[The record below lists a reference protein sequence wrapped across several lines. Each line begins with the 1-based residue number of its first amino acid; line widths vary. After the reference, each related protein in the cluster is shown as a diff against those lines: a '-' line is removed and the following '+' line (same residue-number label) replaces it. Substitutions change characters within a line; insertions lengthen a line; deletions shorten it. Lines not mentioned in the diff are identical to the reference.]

1 MSDKKEIKNPIIK
14 SYVDDFAQ
22 KHEISKN
29 QCKNEHLLFESYI
42 NDAIVSV
49 YGNDVNVSYEDME
62 TGSAFG
68 IDGIAI
74 FVADKLVQSVEDV
87 DYVIEKLKRFDVEFY
102 FVQTKTSEKIDRQE
116 LNDFFTG
123 IRRFFDFDR
132 TNCDI
137 QELDAFWEVAKYIF
151 TKASK
156 FKDNPKLN
164 MFFVSL
170 DPNEDAKL
178 RDEHIQKT
186 IEMGVSDLNQ
196 LSLFGTVLPPK
207 VLGLK
212 SVMDLHRKN
221 QSELEI
227 SISMTKTPVA
237 YPKDSSGKIKNGYY
251 GLIKLDEFV
260 KLLTDDID
268 EKKVLRR
275 GIFDDNIRYYLG
287 AEEKIEVNHNMK
299 GQLTGKDSYL
309 FGLLNNGITIIGD
322 DIKLNSEELTLV
334 NYQIVNG
341 CQTSNVIFEALK
353 SISSSEE
360 IYLPIRFIATTD
372 EETKNSII
380 KATNSQTTL
389 KPEQLAALAPIQ
401 KNIEE
406 YYRSKEKNSNSVGLY
421 YERRTE
427 QYRDDNIPKTKI
439 ITIPI
444 QIKATSAMFLDL
456 PHEVSGQ
463 YGKVERN
470 TRNALFNE
478 EDLKYINIYY
488 SSGLTFYKVER
499 YVRTN
504 YDRKYF
510 KARWHLMMVIK
521 YLLGGKQDESG
532 ITKANHKISQKLEE
546 VIGDDAQFNIYIEKA
561 IAILNKFLKDN
572 YTEDVLKTDRKLFER
587 KETTDELI
595 KYTKELEE
603 KQK

>member
-1 MSDKKEIKNPIIK
+1 M
-14 SYVDDFAQ
+14 
-22 KHEISKN
+22 
-29 QCKNEHLLFESYI
+29 
-42 NDAIVSV
+42 
-49 YGNDVNVSYEDME
+49 
-62 TGSAFG
+62 
-68 IDGIAI
+68 
-74 FVADKLVQSVEDV
+74 
-87 DYVIEKLKRFDVEFY
+87 
-102 FVQTKTSEKIDRQE
+102 
-116 LNDFFTG
+116 
-123 IRRFFDFDR
+123 
-132 TNCDI
+132 
-137 QELDAFWEVAKYIF
+137 
-151 TKASK
+151 
-156 FKDNPKLN
+156 
-164 MFFVSL
+164 
-170 DPNEDAKL
+170 
-178 RDEHIQKT
+178 
-186 IEMGVSDLNQ
+186 
-196 LSLFGTVLPPK
+196 
-207 VLGLK
+207 
-212 SVMDLHRKN
+212 
-221 QSELEI
+221 
-227 SISMTKTPVA
+227 
-237 YPKDSSGKIKNGYY
+237 
-251 GLIKLDEFV
+251 IKLDEFV

-287 AEEKIEVNHNMK
+287 SEEKIEVNHNMK
-299 GQLTGKDSYL
+299 GQLTGEDSYL

-341 CQTSNVIFEALK
+341 CQTSNVIFEALA
-353 SISSSEE
+353 SISNSEE

-406 YYRSKEKNSNSVGLY
+406 YYRSKEIDSNSVGLY

-546 VIGDDAQFNIYIEKA
+546 VIGDDVQFNSYIEKS

-572 YTEDVLKTDRKLFER
+572 YSDDVLKTDRKLFER

-595 KYTKELEE
+595 KYTKESEE
-603 KQK
+603 NQQ

>member
-1 MSDKKEIKNPIIK
+1 MSKQTQIKNPIIK
-14 SYVDDFAQ
+14 SYVTDFAD
-22 KHEISKN
+22 KHEIGKRQRN
-29 QCKNEHLLFESYI
+29 DEHLLFESYI

-49 YGNDVNVSYEDME
+49 YGNDVNVSYEDMD
-62 TGSAFG
+62 TGTAFG

-87 DYVIEKLKRFDVEFY
+87 DYVIENLKRFDVEFY
-102 FVQTKTSEKIDRQE
+102 FIQTKTSEKIDRQE

-132 TNCDI
+132 DNCDI
-137 QELDAFWEVAKYIF
+137 SELDAFWETAKYIF
-151 TKASK
+151 TKASR
-156 FKDNPKLN
+156 FKANPKLN
-164 MFFVSL
+164 IFFVSL
-170 DPNEDAKL
+170 DTNEDERLK
-178 RDEHIQKT
+178 DEHVLKT
-186 IEMGVSDLNQ
+186 IEMGVSDLEK
-196 LSLFGTVLPPK
+196 LSLFSTILPPK
-207 VLGLK
+207 IMGLK
-212 SVMDLHRKN
+212 SVMELHRKN
-221 QSELEI
+221 QSDLEI

-237 YPKDSSGKIKNGYY
+237 YPKDMSGKIKNGYY
-251 GLIKLDEFV
+251 GLIKLEEFI
-260 KLLTDDID
+260 KLLID
-268 EKKVLRR
+268 EIDGKKVLRR

-299 GQLTGKDSYL
+299 EQLVGEDRYL

-341 CQTSNVIFEALK
+341 CQTSNVIFESLD
-353 SISSSEE
+353 SITDTED
-360 IYLPIRFIATTD
+360 IYIPVRFIATTD

-406 YYRSKEKNSNSVGLY
+406 YYRSKEREHNSMDLY
-421 YERRTE
+421 YERRTQ
-427 QYRDDNIPKTKI
+427 QYRDDNITKTKI

-444 QIKATSAMFLDL
+444 QIKATSAMFLNL

-478 EDLKYINIYY
+478 GDLKYINIYY
-488 SSGLTFYKVER
+488 TSGLTFYRVER
-499 YVRTN
+499 FVSQN

-510 KARWHLMMVIK
+510 KARWHLMMIIK
-521 YLLGGKQDESG
+521 YLLGDKKDEIG
-532 ITKANHKISQKLEE
+532 ITKLNSNISLKIEE
-546 VIGDDAQFNIYIEKA
+546 IVKDDTQFNIYIKKA
-561 IAILNKFLKDN
+561 ISILNKFLEEKFE
-572 YTEDVLKTDRKLFER
+572 EDVLKNDRKLFER
-587 KETTDELI
+587 KETTEELI
-595 KYTKELEE
+595 KYTKESEE
-603 KQK
+603 